1 MTATPL
7 IRETGVHLRPDPS
20 RVVIRFFLPGREDV
34 GPGESRAAGVIGR
47 VLGVA
52 DGDVDAAM
60 RDVEIR
66 FADRHPDLHEVFL
79 RHAALVD
86 SRLDHDVPLSDA
98 RTLFLGASFTHE
110 YAIEGASLC
119 NPSAVLHPVQRPGGA
134 AFVLSV
140 RGIGEGHRSSIG
152 FRSGFVTDDGVVSI
166 DAPGPFP
173 HQAPEVPGIH
183 HRSVFHSKL
192 AGMDDDRE
200 NAAYVLDQLTETFDT
215 PELEACIADLS
226 ANGASRLHT
235 RTTIEHLRQ
244 LCKASYGVRFDETR
258 ELSERV
264 LWPRA
269 PQERVGMEDA
279 RFVHFARPDG
289 TTTYYGTYTAFDGAN
304 ISQQLLETDDFAAFT
319 MSPMGGSAAGGKGF
333 ALFPRM
339 IDGRFAALSR
349 SDRETNA
356 IAFSDDIHCWEES
369 EPIQLPEAE
378 WEVLQLGNCGSPIE
392 TEKGWIVLTHGVGAM
407 RTYSIGAILLDLED
421 PRKMIGRTDRP
432 LITPDPEDR
441 DGYVPN
447 VVYSCGGFL
456 HGDTL
461 VVPYAIADHRIS
473 IVTLS
478 AEALLASMTA
488 TSR

>member
-1 MTATPL
+1 
-7 IRETGVHLRPDPS
+7 
-20 RVVIRFFLPGREDV
+20 
-34 GPGESRAAGVIGR
+34 
-47 VLGVA
+47 
-52 DGDVDAAM
+52 
-60 RDVEIR
+60 
-66 FADRHPDLHEVFL
+66 
-79 RHAALVD
+79 
-86 SRLDHDVPLSDA
+86 
-98 RTLFLGASFTHE
+98 
-110 YAIEGASLC
+110 
-119 NPSAVLHPVQRPGGA
+119 
-134 AFVLSV
+134 
-140 RGIGEGHRSSIG
+140 
-152 FRSGFVTDDGVVSI
+152 
-166 DAPGPFP
+166 
-173 HQAPEVPGIH
+173 
-183 HRSVFHSKL
+183 
-192 AGMDDDRE
+192 
-200 NAAYVLDQLTETFDT
+200 
-215 PELEACIADLS
+215 
-226 ANGASRLHT
+226 
-235 RTTIEHLRQ
+235 
-244 LCKASYGVRFDETR
+244 
-258 ELSERV
+258 
-264 LWPRA
+264 
-269 PQERVGMEDA
+269 
-279 RFVHFARPDG
+279 
-289 TTTYYGTYTAFDGAN
+289 
-304 ISQQLLETDDFAAFT
+304 
-319 MSPMGGSAAGGKGF
+319 
-333 ALFPRM
+333 M

-432 LITPDPEDR
+432 LITPDPDDR